1 MDNVYSTIIA
11 QAFLELAIQRMLDI
25 DMLKYEMVCS
35 QGSRASCSY
44 ECKLKQIK

>member
-35 QGSRASCSY
+35 QGSRA
-44 ECKLKQIK
+44 IHVRINVN